1 MINAYAIATTA
12 TLDDGVTSALM
23 RIVEWADKASA
34 SMLEFTENARK
45 ASQAGASMA
54 RNFDKAT
61 AAAAAL
67 GDTAGGL
74 TRASYLIDSMAASS
88 ADLARNMA
96 AVRTESAGIRG
107 GGGGSG
113 SGAAVAATGG
123 ASGRRHS
130 RVGTATGVAAG
141 GALFGAYENAR
152 LNDLNVKAVATA
164 QVPFDDWT
172 PTIANLREREMAYAG
187 KYAWATGGHI
197 QPFGESMLE
206 GARLLRTLD
215 AAKQK
220 QMMDFAM
227 PYIALE
233 SKLKGVSM
241 MESTDAFIGL
251 AHMAGAYDPKQAQP
265 LFESMLQASL
275 TSHASL
281 GQIARA
287 ASYALPALHAAGANS
302 SDVMLLVAT
311 MMQGGIMNTKS
322 GTWLNAMAG
331 NTLPNT
337 LGSGMFSNK
346 KQNAA
351 LHELGLYKGNKSQF
365 YANGSMDL
373 MKIVSILAAD
383 REKIEPLKFNALLK
397 MAFGTQ
403 GQRGASF
410 FSEATTLGNLH
421 ALAGLK
427 DLSQPPMDVG
437 RMIGQVSTVGLA
449 DQTIANANITLMNG
463 TATLMGPV
471 NAALGG
477 ASSFFGWTAKYSKDH
492 PIMGGLMDA
501 GMLFGGAVAGLG
513 AWQGAKGA
521 AGWTAKAVGSLSKYL
536 ARGAASLV
544 GRAASA
550 MSGTEIGSALVAVGS
565 GAAEASVAV
574 AIGSGIAY
582 LIAHAATSL
591 AAKALPVEQTL
602 HRVTMGT
609 ALNELKSDFGLHVT
623 APPATAGAPQTHV
636 SVHLDGKQIAAHVEK
651 KLVPSKSTGPSGFNG
666 DATPYSPMMGMAP

>member
-12 TLDDGVTSALM
+12 TLEDGVTSALM

-45 ASQAGASMA
+45 ASHAGASMA

-74 TRASYLIDSMAASS
+74 TRASYLIDSMVASS

-96 AVRTESAGIRG
+96 AARAESAGIR
-107 GGGGSG
+107 GGGSG
-113 SGAAVAATGG
+113 SGAAVVAGSGG
-123 ASGRRHS
+123 SGHRSGHF
-130 RVGTATGVAAG
+130 GTATGVAAG

-471 NAALGG
+471 NAALSG
-477 ASSFFGWTAKYSKDH
+477 ASSLFGWTAKYSKDH
-492 PIMGGLMDA
+492 PIMGGALDM
-501 GMLFGGAVAGLG
+501 GMLFTGAVAGMG
-513 AWQGAKGA
+513 VWKGAKGA
-521 AGWTAKAVGSLSKYL
+521 AGWVEKGAVGLSKVL
-536 ARGAASLV
+536 ARGAASILARGASLV
-544 GRAASA
+544 TG
-550 MSGTEIGSALVAVGS
+550 
-565 GAAEASVAV
+565 EAISSVAIAGAGTAALLAG
-574 AIGSGIAY
+574 AITGAIASIVEYGISKMTP
-582 LIAHAATSL
+582 AHQAMVHEGMAAATGQDGGQFGYSVTAPAATS
-591 AAKALPVEQTL
+591 A
-602 HRVTMGT
+602 
-609 ALNELKSDFGLHVT
+609 
-623 APPATAGAPQTHV
+623 APQTHV